1 MHDQDTKPTPSLA
14 GIVYGEIVYWG
25 TLLGTVISVIG
36 TVICFV
42 TKANYISPT
51 HMISSIWLEKSVN
64 EIWTGAVGF
73 QPNEHWYLGK
83 ITTGDGLTC
92 FGLAMGVFVV
102 IPAMLA
108 SAILLCKDKNVF
120 FGSLALLA
128 TVITIVSMVGL
139 IRLPIG

>member
-1 MHDQDTKPTPSLA
+1 
-14 GIVYGEIVYWG
+14 
-25 TLLGTVISVIG
+25 
-36 TVICFV
+36 
-42 TKANYISPT
+42 
-51 HMISSIWLEKSVN
+51 MISSIWLEKSVN